1 MPIRINLLAEALAEE
16 EMRRRDPVKR
26 AIYLGVLLVVFSL
39 VWFSSALLETMLA
52 KRGYNTIQLEI
63 QSKSNDCVVVKS
75 NLKKIADSQQ
85 RLDALDRLSAGR
97 FLQGNLMNA
106 LQQIYVPNVQLMRLR
121 IEQSYTSQGGA
132 ASITN
137 AFGVVAGH
145 PPLATERILLTLDA
159 KDSSPNPGDMVN
171 RFKDNLMQSGYFKSC
186 LASNNAVR
194 LSGLTPPQNS
204 FDSKPYV
211 IFTLECRY
219 QDKTR

>member
-85 RLDALDRLSAGR
+85 RLDALDKLSAGR

-121 IEQSYTSQGGA
+121 MEQTYTSQGGV

-137 AFGVVAGH
+137 AFGVVQGH

-171 RFKDNLMQSGYFKSC
+171 RFKDNLIQSSYFKSC

-194 LSGLTPPQNS
+194 LSSLTPPQNS